1 MNKKLRLFVSVG
13 LLVSFGLTTIWS
25 TVPDLFWVQL
35 GFLAVGI
42 LLAFVFY
49 KLDFTV
55 ALNLSTLIYIFSV
68 FLLVITLFFGDS
80 VRGATRWLGV
90 GPFAPQTSE
99 IVKPLLVL
107 AYAGFLVNHKLD
119 KLKNLLLYL
128 VMVGTPVILVKIQ
141 PDLGSALVLSA
152 LAAFMAVFGGLS
164 AKKISLFLL
173 LLLLLIPLSP
183 YFLKDYQLDRLES
196 FINPYHDPRG
206 RGYNVI
212 QSVIAIGSGGI
223 FGKGVRLGTQS
234 HLNFLPE
241 RHTDFIFASFAEEFG
256 LLGISLTLVAY
267 FSLLSL
273 LLATVEKLKG
283 QEYRLLG
290 IGIIAILLFQT
301 VVNIGMNLGMMP
313 VTGIT
318 LPFFSYGGSSLLSF
332 MALLGMS
339 ARLLELTPT
348 HQI

>member
-1 MNKKLRLFVSVG
+1 MNKKLRLLISVG

-25 TVPDLFWVQL
+25 TVPDLFWVQFSFL
-35 GFLAVGI
+35 GIG
-42 LLAFVFY
+42 LLIAFVFY
-49 KLDFTV
+49 KLDLTV
-55 ALNLSTLIYIFSV
+55 AFGASNFIYIFCLL
-68 FLLVITLFFGDS
+68 LLVLTLFFAPS
-80 VRGATRWLGV
+80 VRGTTRWFLGI
-90 GPFAPQTSE
+90 QTSE
-99 IVKPLLVL
+99 VVKPLLIL
-107 AYAGFLVNHKLD
+107 AYAGFLVKHKLD
-119 KLKNLLLYL
+119 KLKNLLLFI
-128 VMVGTPVILVKIQ
+128 VMALIPVILVKIQ
-141 PDLGSALVLSA
+141 PDLGSALVLTA
-152 LAAFMAVFGGLS
+152 LATFMAVFSGLS
-164 AKKISLFLL
+164 PKKIIIFLLFLL
-173 LLLLLIPLSP
+173 LLVPLSP
-183 YFLKDYQLDRLES
+183 YFLKGYQLDRLES

-256 LLGISLTLVAY
+256 LLGISLTLIAY

-273 LLATVEKLKG
+273 LLSTVEKLKE
-283 QEYRLLG
+283 QEHRLLG
-290 IGIIAILLFQT
+290 VGIIAIFLFQT
-301 VVNIGMNLGMMP
+301 VVNIGMNLGIIP

-318 LPFFSYGGSSLLSF
+318 LPLFSYGGSSLLSF

-339 ARLLELTPT
+339 ARLLELTPA